1 MGPATAP
8 TVSNNSKARIELEKK
23 KKMGDWDWWQKV
35 QDFELNEYGN
45 KPVQGGEGC
54 ANSVLHCCSDN
65 NHNGQKSWPGLE
77 IQFLP
82 NIPSASAH
90 NWLRGPLWGS
100 GWGFRAYIGMQSAHF
115 RAIYSYI

>member
-1 MGPATAP
+1 MGRATAP
-8 TVSNNSKARIELEKK
+8 TVSNNGKARIELEKK

-65 NHNGQKSWPGLE
+65 NHNGGEKVG
-77 IQFLP
+77 
-82 NIPSASAH
+82 
-90 NWLRGPLWGS
+90 RV
-100 GWGFRAYIGMQSAHF
+100 
-115 RAIYSYI
+115 